1 MAQLERDATMNMFKA
16 LTASAAMAVVLA
28 GAGVAQAT
36 TLVSN
41 FTQDGSSH
49 GLGVAAP
56 YGQVVVNDAGGT
68 LAFAVTL
75 FDGLKFGS
83 TWGSSDS
90 FGFNLGN
97 LSATIG
103 NIANNGDGHFSNSNG
118 STNSPFGS
126 FTMAL
131 DCWGCSYGYD
141 SDAPSVLSFTVSKY
155 GTALTVAD
163 LTKNSKD
170 EYFTANVNTH
180 DLSANIGANSLKAAV
195 PEPSTW
201 LIMLLGFSGLGAAL
215 RHRRQQTLA
224 FA

>member
-1 MAQLERDATMNMFKA
+1 MFKA
-16 LTASAAMAVVLA
+16 LTASAAVAMVLA

-41 FTQDGSSH
+41 FTQDSSSH

-68 LAFAVTL
+68 LAFTVTL

-83 TWGSSDS
+83 QGSTDS
-90 FGFNLGN
+90 FAFNLGN
-97 LSATIG
+97 LSPTISD
-103 NIANNGDGHFSNSNG
+103 ITDNGRQGSFGSSG
-118 STNSPFGS
+118 STGSSFGD
-126 FTMAL
+126 FKIAL
-131 DCWGCSYGYD
+131 DCSNCSHDYD
-141 SDAPSVLSFTVSKY
+141 SDAPSVLSFKVSKN

-163 LTKNSKD
+163 LTKNSSG
-170 EYFTANVNTH
+170 EYFAANVINSH

-195 PEPSTW
+195 PEPATW

-215 RHRRQQTLA
+215 RYRRQQGVA
-224 FA
+224 FARA